1 VSVLSVPDRG
11 DIDAVVFDAG
21 GVLLLPDAEAGRA
34 AIATLDCEST
44 TEDWRRA
51 HYATLPLLDQM
62 QTIDWLA
69 HHRAMAALMGVPD
82 ERLDA
87 AAALIEDVMTGS
99 AWVAVPG
106 AADALRALS
115 GAGYQLAVVSN
126 AWGTVAQW
134 LEQHGICSVE
144 AGDLPQVATVI
155 DSHLVG
161 IEKPDPRIFQLAID
175 VLGVPPE
182 RSLYI
187 GDSVR
192 FDVNG
197 AFGAGLHPVH
207 VDPYD
212 LCDGSHRHVAGLGE
226 LTSWLVDGETPRVRE
241 GDGHDNRA
249 GSMTLS

>member
-1 VSVLSVPDRG
+1 MVSVLSLPERR
-11 DIDAVVFDAG
+11 DIDAVIFDAG
-21 GVLLLPDAEAGRA
+21 GVLLLPDAESGRA

-44 TEDWRRA
+44 PEDWRRA
-51 HYATLPLLDQM
+51 HYATLPLLDDM

-69 HHRAMAALMGVPD
+69 HHRAMAALIGVSD

-87 AAALIEDVMTGS
+87 AAALIEDVMTGTP
-99 AWVAVPG
+99 WVGVPG

-134 LEQHGICSVE
+134 LEQYGVCSVDG
-144 AGDLPQVATVI
+144 GDLPQVAAVI

-161 IEKPDPRIFQLAID
+161 VEKPDPRIFQLAID
-175 VLGVPPE
+175 VLDVPPE
-182 RSLYI
+182 RSLYV
-187 GDSVR
+187 GDSIR

-197 AFGAGLHPVH
+197 AYGAGLHPVH

-212 LCDGSHRHVAGLGE
+212 FCDGVHRHIVDLAQ
-226 LTSWLVDGETPRVRE
+226 LTSWLVDGEPPR
-241 GDGHDNRA
+241 A
-249 GSMTLS
+249 A

>member
-1 VSVLSVPDRG
+1 VSLLTFPERG
-11 DIDAVVFDAG
+11 EIDAVVFDAG

-44 TEDWRRA
+44 PEDWRRA

-62 QTIDWLA
+62 QPIDWRA
-69 HHRAMAALMGVPD
+69 HRRAIAVEIGVPD
-82 ERLDA
+82 DSLEA
-87 AAALIEDVMTGS
+87 AAALIEDVMAST

-134 LEQHGICSVE
+134 LEQHGVCSV
-144 AGDLPQVATVI
+144 AGGDLPQVATVI

-161 IEKPDPRIFQLAID
+161 VEKPDPRIFQLALD
-175 VLGVPPE
+175 VLSVPPE
-182 RSLYI
+182 RSLYV
-187 GDSVR
+187 GDTIR
-192 FDVNG
+192 FDVDG
-197 AFGAGLHPVH
+197 AHRAGLHPVH

-212 LCDGSHRHVAGLGE
+212 FCDGSHRHVAGLAE
-226 LTSWLVDGETPRVRE
+226 LTGWLVDGEPPR
-241 GDGHDNRA
+241 A
-249 GSMTLS
+249 A

>member
-1 VSVLSVPDRG
+1 MGLLTIPARDE
-11 DIDAVVFDAG
+11 IDAVVFDAG

-34 AIATLDCEST
+34 AIATLDCESSL
-44 TEDWRRA
+44 EDWRRA

-62 QTIDWLA
+62 QPIDWA
-69 HHRAMAALMGVPD
+69 THRRAMAAEIGVPH

-87 AAALIEDVMTGS
+87 AAALIEDVMART

-106 AADALRALS
+106 AADALWALA

-134 LEQHGICSVE
+134 LEQHGICSVD
-144 AGDLPQVATVI
+144 GNDLPRVAAVI

-161 IEKPDPRIFQLAID
+161 IEKPDPRIFRLALD
-175 VLGVPPE
+175 ALGVEPE

-187 GDSVR
+187 GDTVR

-197 AFGAGLHPVH
+197 ARAAGLHPVH
-207 VDPYD
+207 VDPYGF
-212 LCDGSHRHVAGLGE
+212 CSGPHSHITA
-226 LTSWLVDGETPRVRE
+226 LTQLTGWLVSDDPLPCAP
-241 GDGHDNRA
+241 A
-249 GSMTLS
+249 G

>member
-1 VSVLSVPDRG
+1 MAVLSFPDRR

-34 AIATLDCEST
+34 AIATLDCTST
-44 TEDWRRA
+44 PEDWRRA

-62 QTIDWLA
+62 QQIDWLV
-69 HHRAMAALMGVPD
+69 HRRAVAAEVGVPD
-82 ERLDA
+82 ESIEA
-87 AAALIEDVMTGS
+87 AAALIEDVMVGT

-115 GAGYQLAVVSN
+115 DAGYQLAVVSN

-175 VLGVPPE
+175 VLGVAPE
-182 RSLYI
+182 RSIYV
-187 GDSVR
+187 GDTVR

-197 AFGAGLHPVH
+197 AYGAGLHPVH

-212 LCDGSHRHVAGLGE
+212 FCGGAHRHVADLAE
-226 LTSWLVDGETPRVRE
+226 LTSWLVDGEPPR
-241 GDGHDNRA
+241 A
-249 GSMTLS
+249 A

>member
-1 VSVLSVPDRG
+1 VSVLRVPDRE

-44 TEDWRRA
+44 PEDWRRA

-69 HHRAMAALMGVPD
+69 HHRAMAALIGVPD

-87 AAALIEDVMTGS
+87 AAALIEDVMTGA

-134 LEQHGICSVE
+134 LEQHGVCSVE

-175 VLGVPPE
+175 ELGVPPE
-182 RSLYI
+182 RSLYV
-187 GDSVR
+187 GDSIR
-192 FDVNG
+192 FDVAG
-197 AFGAGLHPVH
+197 ATRAGLHPVH
-207 VDPYD
+207 LDPYGF
-212 LCDGSHRHVAGLGE
+212 CDGPHRDVTDLAE
-226 LTSWLVDGETPRVRE
+226 LTSWLVDGEPT
-241 GDGHDNRA
+241 RA
-249 GSMTLS
+249 A

>member
-1 VSVLSVPDRG
+1 VTVLPFPDRR

-34 AIATLDCEST
+34 AIATLDYDST
-44 TEDWRRA
+44 PEDWRRA
-51 HYATLPLLDQM
+51 HYATLPLLDRM
-62 QTIDWLA
+62 QQIDWRA
-69 HHRAMAALMGVPD
+69 HRRAMATEIGVPG
-82 ERLDA
+82 EILEA
-87 AAALIEDVMTGS
+87 AAALIEDVMSGM

-115 GAGYQLAVVSN
+115 AAGYKLAVVSN

-134 LEQHGICSVE
+134 LEQHGVCSVQR
-144 AGDLPQVATVI
+144 GDLPQVATVI

-161 IEKPDPRIFQLAID
+161 VEKPDPRIFQLAID

-182 RSLYI
+182 RSLYV
-187 GDSVR
+187 GDTIR

-197 AFGAGLHPVH
+197 AYGAGLHPVH

-212 LCDGSHRHVAGLGE
+212 FCDGSHRHVVDLDE
-226 LTSWLVDGETPRVRE
+226 LTGWLVDGEPPR
-241 GDGHDNRA
+241 A
-249 GSMTLS
+249 A